1 MNVKEYKIFKT
12 AAKTVKEN
20 NIVFKDKENIFDFS
34 LLDSMEISDQE
45 KEYIKEHDI
54 KYVSA
59 SFKESFYG
67 TEFDNFSACIGK
79 SLYHVQKVFSE
90 TTGKIRYRIF
100 TLAKIEHNTQE
111 RICIYDKYTVM
122 TYKESNGYDEP
133 IFDIE
138 IA

>member
-1 MNVKEYKIFKT
+1 MKVKEYKIFKT
-12 AAKTVKEN
+12 AAKTAKEN

-34 LLDSMEISDQE
+34 LLDSMEISDCE
-45 KEYIKEHDI
+45 REYIKEHDM

-59 SFKESFYG
+59 AFKESFYG

-79 SLYHVQKVFSE
+79 SLYHVQKVFSAI
-90 TTGKIRYRIF
+90 TGKIRYRIF

-111 RICIYDKYTVM
+111 RIHVWDDYTV
-122 TYKESNGYDEP
+122 TTRKELNGYNEP

-138 IA
+138 I

>member
-1 MNVKEYKIFKT
+1 M
-12 AAKTVKEN
+12 
-20 NIVFKDKENIFDFS
+20 
-34 LLDSMEISDQE
+34 
-45 KEYIKEHDI
+45 

-59 SFKESFYG
+59 AFKESFYG

-111 RICIYDKYTVM
+111 RIHVWDEYMVT
-122 TYKESNGYDEP
+122 TYRESNGYSEP

>member
-12 AAKTVKEN
+12 AAKTAKEN
-20 NIVFKDKENIFDFS
+20 NLILKDKENIFDFS
-34 LLDSMEISDQE
+34 LLDSMEISDRE
-45 KEYIKEHDI
+45 KEYIKDHDI

-59 SFKESFYG
+59 AFKESFYG
-67 TEFDNFSACIGK
+67 TEFDDFSACIGK
-79 SLYHVQKVFSE
+79 SLYHVQKVYSE

-111 RICIYDKYTVM
+111 RIHVWDEYMVT
-122 TYKESNGYDEP
+122 TYRESNGYSETT
-133 IFDIE
+133 FDIE

>member
-1 MNVKEYKIFKT
+1 MKVKEYKIFKT
-12 AAKTVKEN
+12 AAKTAKEN
-20 NIVFKDKENIFDFS
+20 NLVLKDKENIFDFS
-34 LLDSMEISDQE
+34 LLDSMEISDRE

-59 SFKESFYG
+59 AFKESFYG
-67 TEFDNFSACIGK
+67 TGFDNFSACIGK

-100 TLAKIEHNTQE
+100 TLARIEHNTQE
-111 RICIYDKYTVM
+111 RNCVYDEYKVT

>member
-1 MNVKEYKIFKT
+1 MKVKEYKIFKT
-12 AAKTVKEN
+12 AAKTAKEN
-20 NIVFKDKENIFDFS
+20 NLILKDKENIFDFS
-34 LLDSMEISDQE
+34 LLNSMEISEHE
-45 KEYIKEHDI
+45 KEYIKEHDM

-59 SFKESFYG
+59 AFRESFYG

-90 TTGKIRYRIF
+90 ATGKFRYRIF

-111 RICIYDKYTVM
+111 RIHVYDKYTVT
-122 TYKESNGYDEP
+122 TYKESNGYNEP

-138 IA
+138 MA

>member
-1 MNVKEYKIFKT
+1 MKVKEYKIFKT
-12 AAKTVKEN
+12 AAKTANEN
-20 NIVFKDKENIFDFS
+20 NLVFKDKENIFDFS
-34 LLDSMEISDQE
+34 LLDSMTISDRE
-45 KEYIKEHDI
+45 KEHIKKHDM

-59 SFKESFYG
+59 AFKESFYG

-90 TTGKIRYRIF
+90 TTGKIKYRIF

-111 RICIYDKYTVM
+111 RIHVWDEYTVT
-122 TYKESNGYDEP
+122 TYKELNGYDEP

>member
-1 MNVKEYKIFKT
+1 MIKEYKIFKT
-12 AAKTVKEN
+12 ATKTAKEN
-20 NIVFKDKENIFDFS
+20 NLILKDKENLFDFS
-34 LLDSMEISDQE
+34 LLDSMTISDHE
-45 KEYIKEHDI
+45 KENIKDHDI

-59 SFKESFYG
+59 AFKESFYG

-79 SLYHVQKVFSE
+79 SLYHVQKVYSE

-111 RICIYDKYTVM
+111 RIHVWDEYMVT
-122 TYKESNGYDEP
+122 TYRESNGYSEP
-133 IFDIE
+133 TFDIE

>member
-1 MNVKEYKIFKT
+1 MKVKEYKIFKT
-12 AAKTVKEN
+12 AAKTAKEN
-20 NIVFKDKENIFDFS
+20 NLVLKDKENIFDFS
-34 LLDSMEISDQE
+34 LLDSMEISDCE

-54 KYVSA
+54 NYVSA
-59 SFKESFYG
+59 AFKESFYG
-67 TEFDNFSACIGK
+67 TEFDNFSACIGR
-79 SLYHVQKVFSE
+79 SLYHVQKVFSA

-111 RICIYDKYTVM
+111 RIHVWDEYTTT
-122 TYKESNGYDEP
+122 TYRKSNGYSEP

>member
-1 MNVKEYKIFKT
+1 MKVKEYKIFKT
-12 AAKTVKEN
+12 AAKTAKEN
-20 NIVFKDKENIFDFS
+20 NLVLKDKENIFDFS
-34 LLDSMEISDQE
+34 LLDSMEISDRE

-59 SFKESFYG
+59 AFKESFYG

-111 RICIYDKYTVM
+111 RTCIYDKYTVT

>member
-1 MNVKEYKIFKT
+1 
-12 AAKTVKEN
+12 
-20 NIVFKDKENIFDFS
+20 
-34 LLDSMEISDQE
+34 MEISDRE
-45 KEYIKEHDI
+45 KEYIKEYDI

-59 SFKESFYG
+59 AFRESFYG
-67 TEFDNFSACIGK
+67 TEFDNFSACDGR

-100 TLAKIEHNTQE
+100 TLAKIEHNTKE
-111 RICIYDKYTVM
+111 RTCIYDGYTVT
-122 TYKESNGYDEP
+122 TYRKSNGYSEP